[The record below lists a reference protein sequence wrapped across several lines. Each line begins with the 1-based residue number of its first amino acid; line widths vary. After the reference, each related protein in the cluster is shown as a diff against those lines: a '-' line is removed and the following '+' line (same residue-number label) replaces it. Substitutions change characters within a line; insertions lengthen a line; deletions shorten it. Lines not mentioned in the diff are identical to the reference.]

1 MKKICSLLL
10 LLFCL
15 LVSGVGSA
23 QPSSR
28 TIRLVVPF
36 GAGGQMDV
44 MARII
49 ADALGKAMQAN
60 VVVEN
65 LAGAGGVIAARK
77 VLNAPADGLTLFEA
91 TPSQLVLA
99 GLVNKDNAINSAD
112 FTPVHL
118 IGTSPYVVFA
128 RSGLPANNGDELVEL
143 ARESARKGTP
153 LTYASVGVG
162 TLNHVL
168 GEELSRR
175 MGAPLVHVPYKGGA
189 EVVRDLVG
197 GRVDLLL
204 NIYTAQQVA
213 MAEEGRLKFIAAL
226 SPERQEL
233 LPQVPSVDESKS
245 LKGFYASIWMGLF
258 VKTGTPA
265 SIVLQLNQAVA
276 QVLSNENVRESLLE
290 QTATHAAKPETS
302 IDLVS
307 AEYEKGVKQ
316 FRDLAKSAGVAK
328 GN

>member
-1 MKKICSLLL
+1 MKKVYSF
-10 LLFCL
+10 LLFLSCL
-15 LVSGVGSA
+15 LVSGIGSA
-23 QPSSR
+23 QSSPR
-28 TIRLVVPF
+28 TIKLVVPF
-36 GAGGQMDV
+36 AAGGQMDV

-49 ADALGKAMQAN
+49 ADSLGKTMPAN

-77 VLNAPADGLTLFEA
+77 VLNSPADGLTLFEGS
-91 TPSQLVLA
+91 PSQLVLA
-99 GLVNKDNAINSAD
+99 GLVNKDNAVNSAD
-112 FTPVHL
+112 FTPVHM

-128 RSGLPANNGDELVEL
+128 RTDLPANNADELAEL

-175 MGAPLVHVPYKGGA
+175 IGAPMVHVPYKGGA

-213 MAEEGRLKFIAAL
+213 MAQEGRLKFIAAL
-226 SPERQEL
+226 SPKRQEL
-233 LPQVPSVDESKS
+233 LPQVPSIDESNS

-258 VKTGTPA
+258 VKAGTPA
-265 SIVLQLNQAVA
+265 PIVSQLNQAIA
-276 QVLSNENVRESLLE
+276 QVLANEEVRESLLE
-290 QTATHAAKPETS
+290 HTATRAAKPETS
-302 IDLVS
+302 MDMVS
-307 AEYEKGVKQ
+307 AEYARGVKQ
-316 FRDLAKSAGVAK
+316 FQDLAKSAGVAK
-328 GN
+328 GD